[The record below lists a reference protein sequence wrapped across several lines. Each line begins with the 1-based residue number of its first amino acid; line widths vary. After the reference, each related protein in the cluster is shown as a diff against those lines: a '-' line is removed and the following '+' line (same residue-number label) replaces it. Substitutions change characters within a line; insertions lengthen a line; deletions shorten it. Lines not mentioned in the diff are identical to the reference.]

1 MFEVNKCFSNVLSR
15 PFFHETLIGFSNVTA
30 STVLLRVFLELS
42 LNQTEAINLTNFLGR
57 KMRCL
62 ND

>member
-30 STVLLRVFLELS
+30 STVLLRVF
-42 LNQTEAINLTNFLGR
+42 
-57 KMRCL
+57 
-62 ND
+62 